1 MLSKLPS
8 QNFKLCSKQYNEIIL
23 LHLIVAPQLGGSSR
37 HNYSTKTRQ
46 EGHAND
52 QAMYSLMSI
61 SSLALFIS
69 IVFALYFLIHS
80 FNNILSLLLC
90 FLYAI
95 FPFSYVSFYYILFL
109 FLSPF
114 SFFHPFSFLLLNLF
128 LLTFSCI
135 FSLVFHFFLA
145 ISISAFFLFLPF
157 FPFSYFIFDILK
169 ILLFLKN
176 LLFSLSILFNDPRK
190 FVC

>member
-69 IVFALYFLIHS
+69 IVPSYISRSVAGSYDNEAVAITALVNTFYLWIKAVNTGSIMWAVICSLQYFYMVSAWGGYSFIINLIPVFVLGTMFINK
-80 FNNILSLLLC
+80 FN
-90 FLYAI
+90 
-95 FPFSYVSFYYILFL
+95 
-109 FLSPF
+109 
-114 SFFHPFSFLLLNLF
+114 
-128 LLTFSCI
+128 
-135 FSLVFHFFLA
+135 
-145 ISISAFFLFLPF
+145 
-157 FPFSYFIFDILK
+157 K
-169 ILLFLKN
+169 E
-176 LLFSLSILFNDPRK
+176 
-190 FVC
+190 

>member
-23 LHLIVAPQLGGSSR
+23 LHLIVAPQLGGSSL

-69 IVFALYFLIHS
+69 IVFAVYFLIHP

-95 FPFSYVSFYYILFL
+95 FPFSYVSFYYFLFLFL

-114 SFFHPFSFLLLNLF
+114 SFFPSIFLSPFKSFPFDISLYIQFSISFL
-128 LLTFSCI
+128 SCY
-135 FSLVFHFFLA
+135 FHFGILFVSTLF
-145 ISISAFFLFLPF
+145 SFFLF
-157 FPFSYFIFDILK
+157 YF
-169 ILLFLKN
+169 
-176 LLFSLSILFNDPRK
+176 
-190 FVC
+190 